1 MIQINKLSVNF
12 TGDFL
17 FKDVSFVAGDKD
29 RIGLVGHNGAG
40 KSTLLKIIHR
50 DLEPASGTMVITSG
64 HRVGYLPQEL
74 AGNSPLSVWDEAVSA
89 FSEIQDME
97 RKMQRISMELSE
109 RTDYETEGYAQLTQQ
124 LSDLNDRYNHLGGN
138 TIEADTEK
146 VLAGMGF
153 LREEFHL
160 PMSSFSNG
168 WQMRVCLAKIL
179 LQKPEIILLDEPTN
193 HLDIESIQW
202 LEDYLANYD
211 GCVILVSHDRAFLDR
226 VTNRTIEITLGNIQD
241 YKCSYSQYVEQ
252 RLERIESQ
260 QSAYENQQQQIAQ
273 IERFIERFRYKA
285 TKARQVQSRIKMLE
299 KMDRITVD
307 EYDNSSISFKFPPA
321 PHSGLVVVESKNL
334 DLGYDTK
341 PGVLKGVDFRL
352 ERGERVAFVG
362 RNGEGKSTMVKAIV
376 GSLPPESGDLQL
388 GYQVVVGYYAQN
400 QAQLLNPDKT
410 VFETIDDV
418 AVGDIRPK
426 IRTILGSFLFD
437 TEDTEK
443 KVKVLSGG
451 EKARLALAKLL
462 LSPFNLLILDEPTNH
477 LDMPS
482 KDVLKNALLQYEGS
496 LILVSHDRDF
506 LQGLTSKVYEF
517 KNHQMHAFT
526 GDVYDFLAQRK
537 METLNELQSRT
548 VASAGGAGEKTV
560 SGKEQWEQKK
570 QREADDRKRKN
581 RLRKLEDEMEL
592 LQRLLSDTE
601 ERLADPE
608 HNTEAIASGELYKAY
623 EAIKAQIE
631 EKEMEWLELSE

>member
-17 FKDVSFVAGDKD
+17 FKDVSFTVGDRD

-40 KSTLLKIIHR
+40 KSTLLKIINR
-50 DLEPASGTMVITSG
+50 DLEPASGSMVITSG
-64 HRVGYLPQEL
+64 YRIGYLPQEL
-74 AGNSPLSVWDEAVSA
+74 AGTSQLTVWDEALSA
-89 FSEIQDME
+89 FKELNSIETEIS
-97 RKMQRISMELSE
+97 KLTTELSN
-109 RTDYETEGYAQLTQQ
+109 RDDYHSEEYSKLTQKI
-124 LSDLNDRYNHLGGN
+124 SDLNDNYVNLGGSSK
-138 TIEADTEK
+138 EADTEK
-146 VLAGMGF
+146 VLLGMGF
-153 LREEFHL
+153 LRDEFFKN
-160 PMSSFSNG
+160 MSEFSNG

-202 LEDYLANYD
+202 LEDYLATYD
-211 GCVILVSHDRAFLDR
+211 GCVILVSHDRAFLDK
-226 VTNRTIEITLGNIQD
+226 VTNRTIEITLGSIQD

-252 RLERIESQ
+252 RLERIENQ
-260 QSAYENQQQQIAQ
+260 QSAYANQQKEIAR

-285 TKARQVQSRIKMLE
+285 TKSAQVQSRIKMLE
-299 KMDRITVD
+299 KMDRVEVD
-307 EYDNSSISFKFPPA
+307 DYDNSAISFKFPPA
-321 PHSGLVVVESKNL
+321 PHSGLVVVEAKELS
-334 DLGYDTK
+334 LGYESK
-341 PGVLKGVDFRL
+341 PNVLNNIEFRL

-376 GSLPPESGDLQL
+376 GSLIPENGYISL
-388 GYQVVVGYYAQN
+388 GHNVVSGYYAQN
-400 QAQLLNPDKT
+400 QAQLLNPEKT

-426 IRTILGSFLFD
+426 IRTMLGSFLFD

-451 EKARLALAKLL
+451 EKARLAIAKLL

-517 KNHQMHAFT
+517 KEHKINPFS
-526 GDVYDFLAQRK
+526 GDVYNFLNQRK
-537 METLNELQSRT
+537 IESLNVLSGRNI
-548 VASAGGAGEKTV
+548 AEKKQTTIKN
-560 SGKEQWEQKK
+560 SNKEQWEEKK
-570 QREADDRKRKN
+570 QRDAEDRKRKN
-581 RLRKLEDEMEL
+581 KLKKIEDEIL
-592 LQRLLSDTE
+592 ILQEKLNTLE
-601 ERLADPE
+601 ARLADPE
-608 HNTEAIASGELYKAY
+608 NNADDIASGLLYQEYQSVKN
-623 EAIKAQIE
+623 KIE
-631 EKEMEWLELSE
+631 EKETEWLNLSDE

>member
-1 MIQINKLSVNF
+1 MIQLNKLSVNF

-17 FKDVSFVAGDKD
+17 FHDISFVAGDRD

-40 KSTLLKIIHR
+40 KSTLLKIIHK
-50 DLEPASGTMVITSG
+50 DMEPTSGTMVVTTGYRI
-64 HRVGYLPQEL
+64 GYLPQEL
-74 AGNSPLSVWDEAVSA
+74 AETSYKTVWEETMSA
-89 FSEIQDME
+89 FVEVKQLE
-97 RKMQRISMELSE
+97 AKMQRLTNELSE
-109 RTDYETEGYAQLTQQ
+109 RTDYETEEYALLAQQ
-124 LSDLNDRYNHLGGN
+124 LSDTNDRYNHLGGN
-138 TIEADTEK
+138 MIEGEAEK

-153 LREEFHL
+153 KRTDFAR
-160 PMSSFSNG
+160 PMAEFSNG
-168 WQMRVCLAKIL
+168 WQMRVCLSKIL

-226 VTNRTIEITLGNIQD
+226 VTNRTVEITCGTIQD

-252 RLERIESQ
+252 RLERIEHQ
-260 QSAYENQQQQIAQ
+260 QAAYENQQQQIAQ

-285 TKARQVQSRIKMLE
+285 TKARQVQSRLKMLE
-299 KMDRITVD
+299 KMDRVEID
-307 EYDNSSISFKFPPA
+307 EYDSSSITFKFPPA
-321 PHSGLVVVESKNL
+321 PHSGRAVVDAKNL
-334 DLGYDTK
+334 TLAYEPTTN
-341 PGVLKGVDFRL
+341 VLDSIDFHI

-376 GSLPPESGDLQL
+376 GELAPMSGALEL
-388 GYQVVVGYYAQN
+388 GHQVVIGYYAQN
-400 QAQLLNPDKT
+400 QAKLLDPEKT

-437 TEDTEK
+437 TEATEK

-506 LQGLTSKVYEF
+506 LQGLSTKTYEF
-517 KNHQMHAFT
+517 KDKQLRGYT
-526 GDVYDFLAQRK
+526 GDVYDFLNQRK
-537 METLNELQSRT
+537 IETLNELQRAT
-548 VASAGGAGEKTV
+548 ATATATGGKPV
-560 SGKEQWEQKK
+560 SSNKENYERRKEQ
-570 QREADDRKRKN
+570 EAADRKKKN
-581 RLRKLEDEMEL
+581 RMRKLEDEMEQ
-592 LQRLLSDTE
+592 LQQQIAEIEDKLSQPDKYAAE
-601 ERLADPE
+601 I
-608 HNTEAIASGELYKAY
+608 NSGELYRAY
-623 EAIKAQIE
+623 EATKGQLE
-631 EKEMEWLELSE
+631 EKELEWLELSE